1 MALGSQVYFEERM
14 AEWRQRFA
22 NRALEMVER
31 DFGRSFPSSDC
42 SSPDALGMEHMT
54 AFQLDARTVSQ
65 FIRVADG
72 ATILLVLIT
81 ALDTFLIQAETFA
94 TLHRGAFV
102 STPQSLLTLL
112 NVSKRHTAH
121 FLSSES
127 QISDLTFHIQVR

>member
-1 MALGSQVYFEERM
+1 MRIK
-14 AEWRQRFA
+14 
-22 NRALEMVER
+22 
-31 DFGRSFPSSDC
+31 PDC

-72 ATILLVLIT
+72 ATILLTSSVAKVRVTIQLLYEDLVLIT

-112 NVSKRHTAH
+112 
-121 FLSSES
+121 
-127 QISDLTFHIQVR
+127 